1 MRAENVISKRKRLIP
16 AVAAMVAVAI
26 IAGSLAYWN
35 QTHTIE
41 NPFETGGK
49 FGSTVIEDFTPR
61 DEWQP
66 GAKVTKAVRV
76 ENTGEQDIIVRVKM
90 DEKWIRKEETIPY
103 KEFKAEPNG
112 DVYKIG
118 QANSVDGLTAADNS
132 VVIKHLKANSNW
144 VDGGDGWYYYNTNL
158 KKKTSTDNW
167 LESVELLN
175 DLDVGAYEVLHFVT
189 ADEEV
194 NENTTWV
201 AYNPAIEEMPKV
213 VNGNEPVLH
222 SKAEVVY
229 KKDVDDNDLIGY
241 LNSNYT
247 LTITTQTVQAT
258 QEAVLVTFGINET
271 QLQALDVT
279 WDFAD

>member
-1 MRAENVISKRKRLIP
+1 MKKENVISSKKGLIS
-16 AVAAMVAVAI
+16 AIATMIAIAI

-49 FGSTVIEDFTPR
+49 FGSTIIEDFTPE

-66 GAKVTKAVRV
+66 GVNVKKTVRV

-118 QANSVDGLTAADNS
+118 QVDETDGLTEADNS
-132 VVIKHLKANSNW
+132 VVIKHFRQNSSW

-158 KKKTSTDNW
+158 KKETTTDNW
-167 LESVELLN
+167 LESVELL
-175 DLDVGAYEVLHFVT
+175 DTLDVGAYEVLHYVT
-189 ADEEV
+189 NDEV
-194 NENTTWV
+194 VDASTTWEP
-201 AYNPAIEEMPKV
+201 YYPAIAAMPKEV
-213 VNGNEPVLH
+213 GGKPVLH

-229 KKDVDDNDLIGY
+229 KKDKDGNDLIGY
-241 LNSNYT
+241 LNSDYT

-258 QEAVLVTFGINET
+258 KEALIATFGISEE
-271 QLQALDVT
+271 QVDALDVA
-279 WDFAD
+279 WNFAD